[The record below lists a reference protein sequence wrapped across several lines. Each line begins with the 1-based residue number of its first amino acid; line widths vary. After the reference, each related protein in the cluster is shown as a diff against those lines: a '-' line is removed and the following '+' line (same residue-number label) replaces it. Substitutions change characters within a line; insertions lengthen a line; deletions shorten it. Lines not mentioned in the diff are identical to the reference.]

1 MMNKILYISALGLV
15 SLLFQI
21 LLSDFLVIRGIRP
34 DFMLILVL
42 YVSFQFG
49 SLNGVILGFS
59 LGVLEDLISSGSLI
73 GLSSL
78 TKSISGFLIG
88 RLKGK
93 YYIMSPIVFHFSWF
107 AILLLHFFIYVYFNY
122 QSVLESNSL
131 VFWKTYFYV
140 TIYTLVFFLLFQL
153 IRPISSLKAQE
164 K

>member
-15 SLLFQI
+15 FLLFQI

-34 DFMLILVL
+34 DFMLILIL
-42 YVSFQFG
+42 YISFKFG
-49 SLNGVILGFS
+49 SLNGVILGFT
-59 LGVLEDLISSGSLI
+59 LGILEDLISAGSLM

-78 TKSISGFLIG
+78 TKSISGFLIC

-93 YYIMSPIVFHFSWF
+93 YYTMSPITFHFSWF
-107 AILLLHFFIYVYFNY
+107 SILLLHFFIYVYFNY

-153 IRPISSLKAQE
+153 IRPISSLRPQE

>member
-1 MMNKILYISALGLV
+1 MMNKILYISVLGLV
-15 SLLFQI
+15 ALLFQI

-59 LGVLEDLISSGSLI
+59 LGILEDLISSGSLM

-93 YYIMSPIVFHFSWF
+93 YYIMNPIVFHFSWF

-153 IRPISSLKAQE
+153 IKPISSLRPQE

>member
-15 SLLFQI
+15 FLLFQI

-34 DFMLILVL
+34 DFMLILIL
-42 YVSFQFG
+42 YISFKFG

-59 LGVLEDLISSGSLI
+59 LGILEDLISSGSLM

-93 YYIMSPIVFHFSWF
+93 YYTMSPITFHFSWF
-107 AILLLHFFIYVYFNY
+107 SVLLLHFFIYVYFNY

-131 VFWKTYFYV
+131 VFWNTYFYV

-153 IRPISSLKAQE
+153 INPVSSLKPQE

>member
-1 MMNKILYISALGLV
+1 MMNKILYVSAIGLV

-34 DFMLILVL
+34 DFMLIFVL

-59 LGVLEDLISSGSLI
+59 LGILEDLISSGSLI

-88 RLKGK
+88 RLKGC
-93 YYIMSPIVFHFSWF
+93 
-107 AILLLHFFIYVYFNY
+107 LL
-122 QSVLESNSL
+122 
-131 VFWKTYFYV
+131 
-140 TIYTLVFFLLFQL
+140 YT
-153 IRPISSLKAQE
+153 SDAADE
-164 K
+164 